1 MIERILD
8 KYFAKKIANELL
20 EHFNSIYN
28 LDFKLEKINGHYNFL
43 VKKRKY
49 KDSEYK
55 SIYAIIISKSIFY
68 IIDLDKTIKEV
79 AHNLKEYLKWAGDKE
94 DEI

>member
-8 KYFAKKIANELL
+8 KYYAKKVGTELL
-20 EHFNSIYN
+20 DYFNARYN

-49 KDSEYK
+49 KDKEYK
-55 SIYAIIISKSIFY
+55 SIYAIIFSRSIFY
-68 IIDLDKTIKEV
+68 AVDINKTIKEV
-79 AHNLKEYLKWAGDKE
+79 EYNLKEYLKWAGDKE
-94 DEI
+94 NE